1 MGICACTSDG
11 YFLLHVDFFFNKT
24 SSKSG
29 VARPSGLNN
38 VKIGLE
44 DEADDDE
51 EMDDADEVER
61 VVTICGGAYCCG
73 IGATSGVGGGSEG
86 GYATVTCGEGTP
98 RPYFDGDGGSG
109 ITPFV

>member
-1 MGICACTSDG
+1 M
-11 YFLLHVDFFFNKT
+11 LHVDFFFNKT
-24 SSKSG
+24 SSNSG
-29 VARPSGLNN
+29 VPRPSGLNN

-51 EMDDADEVER
+51 EMDDADEFER

-73 IGATSGVGGGSEG
+73 IGATSGVDGCVGGFC

-109 ITPFV
+109 ITPLV